1 MVYLFLEGAS
11 FIKDDS
17 GGDVGCFITS
27 LSESLLSWG
36 KCPVASLA
44 FCVRE
49 NKTMFRYKSTVKFVW
64 IQHWVKWN
72 LV

>member
-1 MVYLFLEGAS
+1 MVYLFLDGAS

-36 KCPVASLA
+36 KCPVASFA
-44 FCVRE
+44 FCIRE
-49 NKTMFRYKSTVKFVW
+49 NKN
-64 IQHWVKWN
+64 I
-72 LV
+72 

>member
-27 LSESLLSWG
+27 LSARVHYFLINTL
-36 KCPVASLA
+36 KPVWNWTSSRSA
-44 FCVRE
+44 FV
-49 NKTMFRYKSTVKFVW
+49 
-64 IQHWVKWN
+64 
-72 LV
+72 L